1 MNRSISLLT
10 LFFSLSAIG
19 QVRIDGSQAQNK
31 NSRVQPGRVESLAT
45 INSRLSNFEA
55 SSAEKNRV
63 LPKSLLESLQNSIA
77 TPKGTHLI
85 SGGQDG
91 NGGNM
96 LLCLNPNGTLKSKEL
111 LDYYESRV
119 IRGITPSLGD
129 PSLHYLEKI
138 EMVLKRIQHLSPRRF
153 RSYLEEARSFES
165 QSVFLPA
172 TDLTTLPDSQHPVV
186 PKNCTVVQTVIQRT
200 PVFPEDKRY
209 IVNKDIWDI
218 LDNDDKAGL
227 VLHEAILREAA
238 LMAPIL
244 AAYGVIPES
253 QQVLR
258 DSGRV
263 RYINSLI
270 SSERLINK
278 NPQEW
283 AELAAKA
290 HLSPVVELFG
300 GLFSNSNQVDN
311 GTIRFGTEPRETKM
325 PNGYPFGERD
335 EYWGI
340 QLPTQTPV
348 GPIYCRRGIRV
359 DNSSKKLVSC
369 REPHDFY
376 KLEYSKY
383 YKFPLNGGDFHY
395 NHNTIIHFYG
405 SGIVK
410 SACIANGNWT
420 ILNPDGSKINIKN
433 NSIWSDCGRVRWNEQ
448 GYFVSFELVEGHNI
462 YE

>member
-19 QVRIDGSQAQNK
+19 QVRIDGSQAQNQ
-31 NSRVQPGRVESLAT
+31 NSRVQPGRVESLTT
-45 INSRLSNFEA
+45 INSRPSNFEA

-63 LPKSLLESLQNSIA
+63 LPKSLLESLQKSIA
-77 TPKGTHLI
+77 TPKGTHLNA
-85 SGGQDG
+85 GGQDG

-138 EMVLKRIQHLSPRRF
+138 EMVLERIQHLSPRRF
-153 RSYLEEARSFES
+153 KSYLEEARSFES
-165 QSVFLPA
+165 QSVFLPQ

-209 IVNKDIWDI
+209 IVNKDIWDL

-253 QQVLR
+253 QQILR

-270 SSERLINK
+270 SSEKLINK

-290 HLSPVVELFG
+290 HLSPVIELFG
-300 GLFSNSNQVDN
+300 GLFSNSNDVVN
-311 GTIRFGTEPRETKM
+311 GSIRFGTKKHLTRIPR
-325 PNGYPFGERD
+325 GYPFGERD
-335 EYWGI
+335 KYGDIEF
-340 QLPTQTPV
+340 PTQTPF
-348 GPIYCRRGIRV
+348 GPLWCRREIQVSV
-359 DNSSKKLVSC
+359 DTNSLISC
-369 REPHDFY
+369 RGPEGLYERPYD
-376 KLEYSKY
+376 KP
-383 YKFPLNGGDFHY
+383 YKFDLNGGDFYY
-395 NHNTIIHFYG
+395 NSDGIINFYT
-405 SGIVK
+405 SGKLK
-410 SACIANGNWT
+410 SACIASGNWV
-420 ILNPDGSKINIKN
+420 ILNPDGSKVNIKN
-433 NSIWSDCGRVRWNEQ
+433 EFHPLDCGRVSWNEQ
-448 GYFVSFELVEGHNI
+448 GYFVSFKLANNL